1 MDGKRESR
9 YVNASQA
16 DNRVL
21 MGIDIGTSGSKG
33 LIVSLDGSVLA
44 EHRTAHD
51 FAIPRPGW
59 AEQDADAIWWRD
71 FCLLSRALLSQ
82 SGVRAGQLAGVGC
95 SAIAPTMLPLDANFR
110 PLRPA
115 ILYGI
120 DTRASAEIDELTQ
133 AFGAQEVFERTGQ
146 FLTSQSV
153 GPKVLWYKRH
163 EPELFSRTHK
173 IVTAATYLVYR
184 LTGRFVV
191 DNYVAPSFTP
201 FFNIER
207 LAWDP
212 EFVEP
217 ICPVGWLP
225 ETLWATEA
233 AGVVTRQAAEE
244 TGIPEGTPVAVGTAD
259 AAAEA
264 LSAGAID
271 PGDLMVMYGT
281 TLFLIQALDT
291 YRRHPDLW
299 ASVYCIPGLA
309 ALAAGMSTSGA
320 LLRWFRDEFGQIER
334 EVEQRSG
341 VSAYQQLSDQAAQV
355 SPGSDGLVTLPYFS
369 GERTPINDPH
379 ARGLIMG
386 LTLAH
391 GRAHVYRSCLEGIA
405 YGLRHNIETMA
416 AVGAMPRRLVAV
428 GGGVKDALW
437 LQICS
442 DVTGMPQEVPEQT
455 FGAAYGDAYL
465 AGYAAGLFT
474 DSRLLKQRWVKIA
487 RTVEPDRAAAPVYD
501 DLYDIYHRL
510 YRNTREEMHRLAQRG
525 VTAHRF

>member
-1 MDGKRESR
+1 MT
-9 YVNASQA
+9 

-33 LIVSLDGSVLA
+33 LIVSLDGTVLA
-44 EHRTAHD
+44 EHSAAHD
-51 FAIPRPGW
+51 FTIPHPGW
-59 AEQDADAIWWRD
+59 AEHDADAVWWHD
-71 FCLLSRALLSQ
+71 FCLISRALLGKVSIQ
-82 SGVRAGQLAGVGC
+82 PGQLAGVGC
-95 SAIAPTMLPLDANFR
+95 SAIAPTMLPLDSDYR

-120 DTRASAEIDELTQ
+120 DTRASAEIDELIQT
-133 AFGAQEVFERTGQ
+133 FGAEQIFERTGQ

-153 GPKVLWYKRH
+153 GPKVLWYRRH
-163 EPELFSRTHK
+163 EPELFSQTRK
-173 IVTAATYLVYR
+173 IVTASTYLVYR

-191 DNYVAPSFTP
+191 DNYVAPYFTP
-201 FFNIER
+201 FFNVER
-207 LAWDP
+207 LSWDA
-212 EFVEP
+212 EYVEP
-217 ICPVGWLP
+217 ICPVDWLP

-233 AGVVTRQAAEE
+233 AGVVTKQAAEE
-244 TGIPEGTPVAVGTAD
+244 TGIPPGTPVAVGTAD

-264 LSAGAID
+264 ISAGAID

-281 TLFLIQALDT
+281 TMFLIQALDT
-291 YRRHPDLW
+291 YRRHPSLW
-299 ASVYCIPGLA
+299 ASVYCIPGQA

-320 LLRWFRDEFGQIER
+320 LLRWFRDEFGQPER
-334 EVEQRSG
+334 ETEQKSG
-341 VSAYQQLSDQAAQV
+341 VSAYQLLSDQAAQAP
-355 SPGSDGLVTLPYFS
+355 PGSEGLVTLPYFS

-386 LTLAH
+386 LTLTH
-391 GRAHVYRSCLEGIA
+391 RRAHIYRSCLEGIA

-416 AVGAMPRRLVAV
+416 EVGAMPKRLVAV
-428 GGGVKDALW
+428 GGGVKDSLW

-442 DVTGMPQEVPEQT
+442 DVTGMPQEVSEQT

-474 DSRLLKQRWVKIA
+474 DSKPLKQSWVKIA
-487 RTVEPDRAAAPVYD
+487 KTVEPDVNTASVYN

-510 YRNTREEMHRLAQRG
+510 YRNTREEMHRLAQE
-525 VTAHRF
+525 